1 MPVSYHFQGCK
12 ALLRTVKRRY
22 IKYHA
27 FAFYEKIRSTKA
39 WDVDAVSYA
48 DDMHTMDLDKEI
60 LGKDSDFRFWNHS
73 SFSFSFSYWNITE
86 EGILKI
92 G

>member
-39 WDVDAVSYA
+39 WDVDAVR
-48 DDMHTMDLDKEI
+48 L
-60 LGKDSDFRFWNHS
+60 
-73 SFSFSFSYWNITE
+73 
-86 EGILKI
+86 
-92 G
+92 